1 MMNNVAIIVTCHDR
15 REKTLKMLGTL
26 SEALDYSLSH
36 GCEISGTLFLTD
48 DGCSDGTAEA
58 VSQWFDERRGEA
70 LKNLHILK
78 GNGSLFW
85 AGGMRKAW
93 QLALKVAALSDMK
106 WDFFLLVNDDTLFY
120 PDAMQTLLECHQT
133 VSEQTGHEG
142 IYSGIIADEK
152 EGQVIYGGN
161 HIDSQLLYTYHLIT
175 PNGHPQPA
183 DEVHANSLLV
193 SAEAAERVGIFS
205 DGYQHGYA
213 DFDYAR
219 KTLEAG
225 LPVYVT
231 GKAVGEGTF
240 DHPDDEKKKNMLLGM
255 TLAQRKAWFAH
266 PLHSNADDLL
276 YKRRY
281 FPMRYPLCWMGRM
294 LNVYVPQLYYFMS
307 DLRRKVG

>member
-1 MMNNVAIIVTCHDR
+1 MMYNMAIIVTCHDR

-26 SEALDYSLSH
+26 SEALDYSLLH
-36 GCEISGTLFLTD
+36 GHDISSTLFLTD

-58 VSQWFDERRGEA
+58 VNQWFDEHRGEA
-70 LKNLHILK
+70 MKALHILK
-78 GNGSLFW
+78 GDGSLFW

-93 QLALKVAALSDMK
+93 QLALKVASLNDMK

-120 PDAMQTLLECHQT
+120 PDAIQTLLDCHHVIKQ
-133 VSEQTGHEG
+133 QTGHGG
-142 IYSGIIADEK
+142 ICSGIITDEK
-152 EGQVIYGGN
+152 EGLVIYGGN
-161 HIDSQLLYTYHLIT
+161 HIDSQLLYTYHLIS
-175 PNGHPQPA
+175 PDGHPQPA

-193 SAEAAERVGIFS
+193 SDEVVKSIGIFS
-205 DGYQHGYA
+205 DGYLHGYA

-219 KTLEAG
+219 KTREAG

-231 GKAVGEGTF
+231 DKAVGAGTF
-240 DHPDDEKKKNMLLGM
+240 DHPDEEKKKQMLLGM
-255 TLAQRKAWFAH
+255 NLAQRKAWFAH

-281 FPMRYPLCWMGRM
+281 FPMRYPLCWVGRM